1 MTIETIL
8 TNQRNRAE
16 TMGTRDTKRLK
27 KAIQEVVRTQLR
39 ENDPP
44 ETKKTLERLMR
55 EGFTEQEALK
65 LIGYV
70 AATEVFAVIKE
81 GRPYNE
87 KNYLAALQAL
97 PKMPWDT

>member
-1 MTIETIL
+1 
-8 TNQRNRAE
+8 
-16 TMGTRDTKRLK
+16 MGTGDTKRLK
-27 KAIQEVVRTQLR
+27 KAILEVVRTQLR
-39 ENDPP
+39 DNDPP
-44 ETKKTLERLMR
+44 ETKKTLERLVR

-70 AATEVFAVIKE
+70 VAGEVFSVIKE

-97 PKMPWDT
+97 PKMPWDTD